1 MPLKSLAPL
10 SDHDAQSAGHA
21 DMPASATASES
32 AVFAAAAPSDLQSLV
47 DTPCRTLD
55 VEYKSWRN
63 LKHIEDRAELARDI
77 AALANH
83 GGGHIVFGFHEGTLA
98 AEDNHPFWTDCTAEQ
113 VAAIVC
119 TFLDPPVQCEVAT
132 LRSAIGNSHPVIRV
146 PGHGVVPICIRQD
159 GPLVGEARLI
169 ERGCYYTRKHAVVAR
184 GQDIGVPMPRS
195 GRLEMPQEWAPLI
208 RRCVRQDREA
218 LLAMIEASIE
228 GRKQTPALAKRLE
241 AWHAAAHAAFLEL
254 APLSPRAEHLTHRH
268 YALSYGFELIGP
280 EMLEHAQLPE
290 LLRRVVFEL
299 QPMFRGALNMFDP
312 PYRRAVR
319 PRFTVDAAT
328 GDAETDFLEVAWL
341 RDRSPTETTD
351 FWRVSPR
358 GFASIVRDYTEDRA
372 GQSPAAGNPIQSECA
387 GTGDRPTGVSCAC
400 SAALLRRRAA
410 RVAALRMVGPCGR
423 ELFDPETG
431 WANRKPAVDDHRL
444 VTLQVPAASL
454 AQAWPDVVA
463 AIMAP
468 VLRVFEPDL
477 ALGPDWVRATMGH
490 GLISVARLISQA
502 TCSTTPACSTT
513 PT

>member
-21 DMPASATASES
+21 EMPASATASES

-132 LRSAIGNSHPVIRV
+132 LRSAIGNSHPVLRV

-159 GPLVGEARLI
+159 GPLVGQARLI

-184 GQDIGVPMPRS
+184 GQYIGVPMPRS

-241 AWHAAAHAAFLEL
+241 AWHAAAHAAFLVL

-299 QPMFRGALNMFDP
+299 QPMFRGAMNMFDP

-341 RDRSPTETTD
+341 RDRPPTETTD

-372 GQSPAAGNPIQSECA
+372 GQSQQP
-387 GTGDRPTGVSCAC
+387 GTRFSPNVLAREIAQLVCHAR
-400 SAALLRRRAA
+400 ALLRFFAGVP
-410 RVAALRMVGPCGR
+410 RVSLRCEWWGLAGR

-431 WANRKPAVDDHRL
+431 WANRNPAVDDHRL

-463 AIMAP
+463 QIMAP

-477 ALGPDWVRATMGH
+477 ALGPDWVRAQSAQWDA
-490 GLISVARLISQA
+490 I
-502 TCSTTPACSTT
+502 
-513 PT
+513 